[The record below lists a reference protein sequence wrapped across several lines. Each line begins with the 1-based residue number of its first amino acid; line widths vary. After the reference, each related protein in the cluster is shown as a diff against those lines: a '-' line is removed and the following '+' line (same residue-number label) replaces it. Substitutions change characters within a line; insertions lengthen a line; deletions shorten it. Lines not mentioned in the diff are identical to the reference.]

1 MNNSVQAAAAQFYQ
15 ALNILFTG
23 DAEPMKQVWSH
34 AEDITFLGPAG
45 EFHVGWSQI
54 QKDWEMT
61 AALKLGG
68 KVEAV
73 DIRVF
78 TGQDIAITQ
87 NYEKGENKDRDGK
100 AVSVSIRATNIFR
113 KEAGEWK
120 MISHQTDLLP
130 YLMA

>member
-1 MNNSVQAAAAQFYQ
+1 
-15 ALNILFTG
+15 
-23 DAEPMKQVWSH
+23 
-34 AEDITFLGPAG
+34 
-45 EFHVGWSQI
+45 
-54 QKDWEMT
+54 MT

-78 TGQDIAITQ
+78 TGHDIAITQ
-87 NYEKGENKDRDGK
+87 NYEKGENKDPDGK
-100 AVSVSIRATNIFR
+100 AISVSIRATNIFR